1 MTILCVIELADKAR
15 LSRDPTKEEKDV
27 NFLLDMYRSAQHVL
41 KEQAEQEKVTQ
52 KSKNNLQF
60 MTEEMKMLQRKT
72 TQEPMFDKVSF
83 SSVRIYILPLVPL

>member
-1 MTILCVIELADKAR
+1 MTTLCVIELADKAR
-15 LSRDPTKEEKDV
+15 LSCDSTKEEKDV

-52 KSKNNLQF
+52 KSKNKLQL
-60 MTEEMKMLQRKT
+60 MTEEMEMLQRKT

-83 SSVRIYILPLVPL
+83 SSVRIYILLLVPS